1 MPTAEIILDGTIAH
15 QVNYVFSQ
23 CSLMAVLHLLS
34 AKLYNPLSH
43 SYQKMCNLIGYEDV
57 NIRRICARSEI
68 WQYRTAVQIWE
79 KNSKMADSQGLP
91 ENQLKRHVLVWV
103 TATFLI
109 KWKVD
114 LGNLPADS
122 ETITHC
128 IDLAWNSN

>member
-1 MPTAEIILDGTIAH
+1 MAH

-79 KNSKMADSQGLP
+79 KNSKWLIHKAH
-91 ENQLKRHVLVWV
+91 LK
-103 TATFLI
+103 I
-109 KWKVD
+109 
-114 LGNLPADS
+114 N
-122 ETITHC
+122 
-128 IDLAWNSN
+128 WNDMFSFESR